1 MFVRGPRAKIFS
13 VRNDHGKG
21 SAPGARGMRRA
32 ETGETERTTD
42 VLIDSRGPVAR
53 YIPPDASPREGVSSN
68 LPAKNDNLSQ
78 TGISAERRRASCS
91 CAMLTWTLDALRA
104 ATEPVKE
111 EAMQAIFVGCVLGG
125 VQRTCAGMAQM
136 KRGPQGVQGP
146 GEFTPRATR
155 PSRFTAEH
163 SAICQIP
170 ASEPNPTPEN
180 ARLTTTRPSFPPS
193 SGQVC
198 VQGHQG

>member
-111 EAMQAIFVGCVLGG
+111 EAMQAIFEVWICVG
-125 VQRTCAGMAQM
+125 VQRTCAGMASGRRSRNDSSQNL
-136 KRGPQGVQGP
+136 
-146 GEFTPRATR
+146 TR
-155 PSRFTAEH
+155 FVS
-163 SAICQIP
+163 
-170 ASEPNPTPEN
+170 NPDGGFE
-180 ARLTTTRPSFPPS
+180 
-193 SGQVC
+193 G
-198 VQGHQG
+198 

>member
-111 EAMQAIFVGCVLGG
+111 EAMQAIFEVWICVG

-136 KRGPQGVQGP
+136 KPRTRLSYRTADSKRDQYRRG
-146 GEFTPRATR
+146 EIKYRALIGANRESPLITR
-155 PSRFTAEH
+155 KSRF
-163 SAICQIP
+163 C
-170 ASEPNPTPEN
+170 
-180 ARLTTTRPSFPPS
+180 L
-193 SGQVC
+193 GQLKA
-198 VQGHQG
+198 

>member
-1 MFVRGPRAKIFS
+1 
-13 VRNDHGKG
+13 
-21 SAPGARGMRRA
+21 MRRA

-111 EAMQAIFVGCVLGG
+111 EAMQAILLLVLLCVCCVKRVLEVAIVKRREQLLCDISDFRIPNG
-125 VQRTCAGMAQM
+125 
-136 KRGPQGVQGP
+136 KSKPLRGPRIN
-146 GEFTPRATR
+146 FPRSDWPR
-155 PSRFTAEH
+155 CNRG
-163 SAICQIP
+163 
-170 ASEPNPTPEN
+170 N
-180 ARLTTTRPSFPPS
+180 RLFK
-193 SGQVC
+193 
-198 VQGHQG
+198 